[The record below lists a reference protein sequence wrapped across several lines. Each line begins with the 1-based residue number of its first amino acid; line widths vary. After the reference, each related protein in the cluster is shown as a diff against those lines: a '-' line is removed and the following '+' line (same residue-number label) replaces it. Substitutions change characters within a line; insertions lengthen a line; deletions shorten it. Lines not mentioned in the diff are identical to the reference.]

1 MTEPRRWRL
10 EIRGMSCEHCVGAVR
25 DALLAVPGV
34 RHAHVRIGH
43 AEVETDAE
51 VRRDA
56 LATAIDELGYRVLD

>member
-1 MTEPRRWRL
+1 
-10 EIRGMSCEHCVGAVR
+10 MSCEHCVGAVR